1 MTLLER
7 RDYSKGFDDLA
18 GMLAKP
24 SRQASAAEVSRVAE
38 LQRQARAMV
47 AAEVFRQES
56 PEQAMRQH
64 PELAPAY
71 GAIQAIEA
79 KAKVE
84 GLDPQQRAL
93 VMARVHENAA
103 RSIERGHVP
112 DVQVIEKE
120 QARDSRREPER

>member
-1 MTLLER
+1 
-7 RDYSKGFDDLA
+7 
-18 GMLAKP
+18 
-24 SRQASAAEVSRVAE
+24 
-38 LQRQARAMV
+38 
-47 AAEVFRQES
+47 
-56 PEQAMRQH
+56 MRQH

-79 KAKVE
+79 KAKAE

-120 QARDSRREPER
+120 QARESRREPER